1 MRKIMAGEEGFTLTE
16 AMIAIAIIAIG
27 VMGMYTL
34 QISSINSNSRANR
47 ITISTDIATD
57 KIEELMALDYVAVV
71 SQTTPISVPTEDDPS
86 GSASTISWNV
96 TNDDPVANTKTIII
110 SVTTGLDTTTIRYI
124 KSDL

>member
-57 KIEELMALDYVAVV
+57 KIEELMAMSYTDTALDAGAH
-71 SQTTPISVPTEDDPS
+71 SETASDAAS
-86 GSASTISWNV
+86 STIAWTV
-96 TNDDPVANTKTIII
+96 TTDDPVVNTKTIII
-110 SVTTGLDTTTIRYI
+110 SVTTGRDTTTISYI

>member
-1 MRKIMAGEEGFTLTE
+1 MAGEEGFTLTE

-57 KIEELMALDYVAVV
+57 KIEELMALDYVDVV
-71 SQTTPISVPTEDDPS
+71 SQTEDDPS
-86 GSASTISWNV
+86 GSASTISWTV
-96 TNDDPVANTKTIII
+96 TNDDPVANTKTIFI